1 MNKTKLVVPPGIRY
15 ISDWKDYT
23 LEKFQF
29 PHILNKTL
37 TGCGFT
43 SDCITNNLNIIL
55 CSPRKILLENKEDQN
70 QGKVLY
76 VRNEVEKSIDFE
88 KDFAITSQRA
98 RSGYSKLPQFTEE
111 EVKARIMKLKDS
123 VKRYWNSCRPSPF
136 SPGKPCKILVTYDS
150 FRHVKEALGNDIKE
164 FYIVIDEFQSIFCDA
179 KFKSDTELEFV
190 DQLKSLQRVCL
201 VSATPMLEKYLDML
215 DEFKDLP
222 YYELDWGEAEV
233 GRIIKPHLDIKY
245 CGKRNTIQSNIKRVI
260 QSYLNGEFDSY
271 RYRDNS
277 GNLQEIQ
284 SKEAVIY
291 VNSVKDICRAIKSCD
306 LTIDQCNVLVSR
318 TKENEKL
325 VRKAFNGKAR
335 DGIEYIGH
343 VPKCGATH
351 KMFTFCTRTV
361 YLGADFYSTCARSF
375 IFSNANI
382 DCLSVD
388 ISMDLP
394 QILGRQRLNENPWK
408 NSAELY
414 VTLKIGEKSF
424 EEFSNYLHKKI
435 DSTNKLLEVYDEIS
449 TDDKKYLIADK
460 YQKDARNSNYK
471 DDYVAVNTHQGL
483 TKLPVFNNL
492 MMVAEIRTF
501 EIQEVDYADRFT
513 VFSNL
518 ENYDLNSLS
527 PRVEFTLSKFN
538 SISIWTDR
546 MKFLCNQKSKLT
558 SEEFSA
564 VLNLVPGEFKDYLTV
579 FDIGKIGSCKY
590 QRATLEKEFNRLVGI
605 QNNEDSVTS
614 AVLNFFKVGEKYT
627 KAYIKS
633 ELGKIYEECN
643 YGLTAKATDLEQWFE
658 IKRSVITEE
667 VNGNKKRVEGFEII
681 SKKL

>member
-123 VKRYWNSCRPSPF
+123 VKGYWNSCRPSPF

-271 RYRDNS
+271 RYRDNN

-284 SKEAVIY
+284 SREAVIY
-291 VNSVKDICRAIKSCD
+291 VNSVKDICRAIKSCN

-325 VRKAFNGKAR
+325 VRQAFNGKAR

-343 VPKCGATH
+343 VPKCGAPH

-382 DCLSVD
+382 DSLSVD

-527 PRVEFTLSKFN
+527 PRVEFTLNKFN

-558 SEEFSA
+558 GEEFSA

-627 KAYIKS
+627 KSYIKS
-633 ELGKIYEECN
+633 ELSRIYEECN
-643 YGLTAKATDLEQWFE
+643 YELTAKATDLEQWFV
-658 IKRSVITEE
+658 ISPKKITNTSTGKRDH
-667 VNGNKKRVEGFEII
+667 GYEII